1 MLGETAEKIARTA
14 DMILT
19 LNDLDGLP
27 VTSNP
32 QAVALWLSQMQME
45 VEARKAADGPAA
57 QDLLQAVTA
66 MKDNIL
72 AMNAVDKHADL
83 NAKALAIV
91 EASGLPDGKKP
102 KIKDAWKMHVEPAL
116 RALGFEGKAGQYVR
130 KADGMWHIIG
140 LQPFAHGGSFVI
152 NLAMQPLALAL
163 AQSKAELAEMGCF
176 LQARW
181 LFDGTDI
188 WWVSGGAAQ
197 TMDAAAKAA
206 AEFLQNRVD
215 AAFSQLTELLHSDA
229 GDAAVAAAIFM
240 SGDLSHIRQRLA
252 DLQL

>member
-1 MLGETAEKIARTA
+1 
-14 DMILT
+14 MILT

-27 VTSNP
+27 VTTNP

-45 VEARKAADGPAA
+45 VHARNAADGRAA
-57 QDLLQAVTA
+57 QDLLQIVNAS
-66 MKDNIL
+66 KDNIL
-72 AMNAVDKHADL
+72 VMNADDKHAEL

-91 EASGLPDGKKP
+91 EAGGLPDGKKA
-102 KIKDAWKMHVEPAL
+102 KIKDAWKVHVEPAL

-140 LQPFAHGGSFVI
+140 LQPFSHGGSFVI
-152 NLAMQPLALAL
+152 NLAMQPLALAP
-163 AQSKAELAEMGCF
+163 SEAELAEMACL

-188 WWVSGGAAQ
+188 WWVSGGTAQ

-206 AEFLQNRVD
+206 AEFLQTRVG
-215 AAFSQLTELLHSDA
+215 AAFSQLTELLLSDD